1 MIVCLFL
8 SNNTL
13 SSTVKLIDLFMNV
26 MDLHPSKGFF
36 PMTFKD
42 RGRYILLR
50 LVQPTY
56 LQPVISQ

>member
-1 MIVCLFL
+1 
-8 SNNTL
+8 
-13 SSTVKLIDLFMNV
+13 MNV